1 MAKAGKSADQI
12 APPAPAVPVARTAP
26 ARNASSPEAVKL
38 EQEAR
43 DGLLSMADVLAGVGG
58 AEEPDADAAGR
69 KQTNKAEIPATPK
82 ADKSVRAPVA
92 DSETADDDTDDAPVV
107 IDEDEDSPVLAD
119 DLGEDDEDAEEDGAA
134 EDDNDENESEATP
147 EDIAKALLE
156 KKAFK
161 LREQK
166 RELKARLEAAE
177 KETKDL
183 RDKVSKLES
192 LPTGAA
198 DFGPFAQATSEADI
212 QKEETR
218 LTQFVDWMDDLL
230 DDRQEFYTLK
240 DANGNEVEH
249 ERATLRAWKKQAQA
263 QLAQA
268 NEARAALKRA
278 AEADAYARKR
288 YPFVFNSSSPHNAM
302 VLDLVSETPQLNKL
316 PNKAVLLG
324 RLAVGKMVESG
335 KFMLVPKTAKK
346 ADKSVR
352 AAAAPAKASPATPPA
367 RRAPAGAPR
376 VDLMQRLSSGDDQA
390 QLEAAMALIPD

>member
-69 KQTNKAEIPATPK
+69 KQPKTAEIPAPK
-82 ADKSVRAPVA
+82 NTGKSARVTEADN
-92 DSETADDDTDDAPVV
+92 DTADDDTDDAPVV
-107 IDEDEDSPVLAD
+107 TDEDEDSPVLAD
-119 DLGEDDEDAEEDGAA
+119 DLGEDDEDAAEDGAA
-134 EDDNDENESEATP
+134 EDDDENDNEATP
-147 EDIAKALLE
+147 EEIAKALE
-156 KKAFK
+156 KRAFK

-177 KETKDL
+177 KETSEL

-198 DFGPFAQATSEADI
+198 DLGPFAQATSEADI
-212 QKEETR
+212 QMEETR

-263 QLAQA
+263 QLSQA

-288 YPFVFNSSSPHNAM
+288 YPFVFNSASPHNAM

-376 VDLMQRLSSGDDQA
+376 VDLMQRLSSGDHQA

>member
-1 MAKAGKSADQI
+1 MAQAGKSADQI
-12 APPAPAVPVARTAP
+12 AQPAPAVPVARTAP
-26 ARNASSPEAVKL
+26 ARGASSPEAVKF

-43 DGLLSMADVLAGVGG
+43 DGLLSMAEVLAGVGG
-58 AEEPDADAAGR
+58 AEEPDAEAAGR
-69 KQTNKAEIPATPK
+69 KQPNKAEIPAPK
-82 ADKSVRAPVA
+82 NPGKSARVTAA
-92 DSETADDDTDDAPVV
+92 DSDTADDDTDDAPVV
-107 IDEDEDSPVLAD
+107 TDEDEDSPVLAD
-119 DLGEDDEDAEEDGAA
+119 DLEDDDEDAAEDGAA
-134 EDDNDENESEATP
+134 EDDDENEATP
-147 EDIAKALLE
+147 EDIAKALE

-177 KETKDL
+177 RETNEL

-198 DFGPFAQATSEADI
+198 DVGPFSQATSEADI
-212 QKEETR
+212 QKEEAR

-230 DDRQEFYTLK
+230 DDRQEVYVLK

-263 QLAQA
+263 QLSQA
-268 NEARAALKRA
+268 NDARAALKRA
-278 AEADAYARKR
+278 VEADAYARKR
-288 YPFVFNSSSPHNAM
+288 YPFVFNSASPHNAM
-302 VLDLVSETPQLNKL
+302 VLDLVSETPALNKL

-346 ADKSVR
+346 TDKSVG
-352 AAAAPAKASPATPPA
+352 ATAVAPAKASPAPPPA
-367 RRAPAGAPR
+367 RRASAGAPR
-376 VDLMQRLSSGDDQA
+376 VDLMQRLSSGDHQA
-390 QLEAAMALIPD
+390 QLEAAMAMIPD